1 MGSSETMEWL
11 TNIYN
16 PELPDAK
23 WYIPFSP
30 YQTQGQAWEA
40 HLKYLKDKIIGRP
53 KANMMT
59 VEELEAR
66 DLVGV
71 YKK

>member
-1 MGSSETMEWL
+1 MGDGVIMKWL

-16 PELPDAK
+16 PKLPDAK
-23 WYIPFSP
+23 HYISIA
-30 YQTQGQAWEA
+30 YHQTLDDAWQAQ
-40 HLKYLKDKIIGRP
+40 LDYLKDKTIGRP

-66 DLVGV
+66 NLVGV
-71 YKK
+71 YKR